1 MKKKIITLTLV
12 AIFVLS
18 MGAMAFADSKVDVPS
33 WFNEMISWKKDRVN
47 EALKAGDITEEQGK
61 LLNERIESMVKYHEE
76 KGFNFPADCL
86 DPNERGAGRRTMNGF
101 KQGQRRGTM
110 NGFRWNN
117 N

>member
-18 MGAMAFADSKVDVPS
+18 MGAMAFAETTTNIPS
-33 WFNEMISWKKDRVN
+33 WFKEMITWKKDRVN
-47 EALKAGDITEEQGK
+47 EALKTGSITEEQAK
-61 LLNERIESMVKYHEE
+61 LLNERIENMVEYHEE
-76 KGFNFPADCL
+76 KGFNFPEDCQYGTG
-86 DPNERGAGRRTMNGF
+86 RGMGRRAMNGF
-101 KQGQRRGTM
+101 RQSQRPGMM